1 MIILYFYNSLAHDQR
16 WIFSDGIASP
26 GLKVENKQTLVN
38 KSTPAVTR
46 GDTMNPGDAS
56 NPVAGRLQQPEY
68 RETPNTY
75 KGPIPSYIEKVK
87 PFNHAKL
94 CK

>member
-1 MIILYFYNSLAHDQR
+1 M
-16 WIFSDGIASP
+16 
-26 GLKVENKQTLVN
+26 ENKQTLVN

-87 PFNHAKL
+87 PFNHAKMY
-94 CK
+94 K

>member
-1 MIILYFYNSLAHDQR
+1 MKISCAIGPAHEYNFSLYHNHRSVT
-16 WIFSDGIASP
+16 IFRDGIASP

-46 GDTMNPGDAS
+46 GDTMNPGDAN
-56 NPVAGRLQQPEY
+56 NPAGRLQQPEY

-75 KGPIPSYIEKVK
+75 KGPIPSYIEKVR
-87 PFNHAKL
+87 
-94 CK
+94 